1 MTLSTKALLGNLL
14 SFGAFFFT
22 LRYGLGLLEMLSY
35 PMEAIGSAI
44 IASILAPKFLVRKK
58 RLYLK
63 LPGVKT
69 PRALQFFFQIGREEH
84 S

>member
-14 SFGAFFFT
+14 SFGAFFFA

-35 PMEAIGSAI
+35 PMEAIRPAI
-44 IASILAPKFLVRKK
+44 IESILAPKFLVRKK

-69 PRALQFFFQIGREEH
+69 PRAL
-84 S
+84 